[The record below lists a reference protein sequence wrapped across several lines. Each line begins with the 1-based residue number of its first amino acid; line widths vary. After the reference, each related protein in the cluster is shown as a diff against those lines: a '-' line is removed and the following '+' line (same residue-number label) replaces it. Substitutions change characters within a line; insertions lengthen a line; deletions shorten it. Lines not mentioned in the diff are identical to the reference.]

1 MEKKTYYARIV
12 AGLAVVILGIL
23 FAVFPWKQKNKNPDI
38 NIVGNF
44 EAENFIRAV
53 DLKGSAFAQCKGKML
68 GAVVPHHMVGGKFI
82 ADVFSQAKDIDT
94 VVLIGPNHYEK
105 GTSSIITADS
115 DWVTAKGT
123 VPVNSDFVGDMISK
137 KIASAQ
143 NEIIGG
149 DHSVGNIM
157 PFIAYYLPNAKV
169 VPIILKRDIPKND
182 FENLL
187 QYIANQQK
195 NSHML
200 IIGSVDFSHYLTE
213 AESEKMDEQT
223 IKAIE
228 EKNYGLI
235 STFHND
241 NMDSPSSVNALLKVM
256 DLLGGNEMLWQNSN
270 SFKVLGGDINDTTSY
285 FELVFCKDEQ

>member
-1 MEKKTYYARIV
+1 MEKKTYYARIIF
-12 AGLAVVILGIL
+12 GLAIVILGIL
-23 FAVFPWKQKNKNPDI
+23 FATLPWKQKNKNPDI
-38 NIVGNF
+38 NIVGKF

-53 DLKGSAFAQCKGKML
+53 DLKGDAFAQCKGKML

-94 VVLIGPNHYEK
+94 VVVIGPNHYEK
-105 GTSSIITADS
+105 GTSPIITADS

-123 VPVNSDFVGDMISK
+123 VPVNGDFVGGMVSK

-143 NEIIGG
+143 NEVIGG

-195 NSHML
+195 TSHML
-200 IIGSVDFSHYLTE
+200 IIGSVDFSHYLT
-213 AESEKMDEQT
+213 AQESEKMDAQT

-228 EKNYGLI
+228 DKNYDLI

-241 NMDSPSSVNALLKVM
+241 NMDSPSSINAMLKVT
-256 DLLGGNEMLWQNSN
+256 DLLGSNKMLWRNSN

-285 FELVFCKDEQ
+285 FELVFCKDE